1 MIVRPHGGAAG
12 VEVFKN
18 NERQAAAI
26 VERASS
32 PLLHDF
38 YVSSL
43 LARRRRSSFQLP
55 GFLSNKGDWS
65 IVCLGAQVLG

>member
-32 PLLHDF
+32 PPSCTIFTSAPSWHGAAGVHSNYL
-38 YVSSL
+38 VS
-43 LARRRRSSFQLP
+43 
-55 GFLSNKGDWS
+55 
-65 IVCLGAQVLG
+65 

>member
-1 MIVRPHGGAAG
+1 MYMIVRPHGGAAG

-32 PLLHDF
+32 PP
-38 YVSSL
+38 
-43 LARRRRSSFQLP
+43 LARFLRQLP
-55 GFLSNKGDWS
+55 
-65 IVCLGAQVLG
+65 LGTAPQEFIPTTWFPE